1 MKLCLQDVT
10 RYWSWRWLRPL
21 LLCPL
26 LLTVADA
33 QLPKEIESSFQLML
47 NETSTLSDMEKL
59 EKVNRYFNG
68 AIRFI
73 NDQPLWG
80 VEDYWATPYES
91 LTRQAGDCED
101 FSLAKYFSLV
111 KAGMNPE
118 KLRIT
123 YVKAIK
129 LRQAHM
135 VLAYYS
141 EPSAEPLV
149 LDNLIPEI
157 KRASLRKDLVPVYSF
172 NASGFWLNKMSGKNI
187 RLGGAS
193 RVTMWSEFLERM
205 AEYDP
210 LQLMV
215 LPGKEAKSASN

>member
-1 MKLCLQDVT
+1 
-10 RYWSWRWLRPL
+10 L